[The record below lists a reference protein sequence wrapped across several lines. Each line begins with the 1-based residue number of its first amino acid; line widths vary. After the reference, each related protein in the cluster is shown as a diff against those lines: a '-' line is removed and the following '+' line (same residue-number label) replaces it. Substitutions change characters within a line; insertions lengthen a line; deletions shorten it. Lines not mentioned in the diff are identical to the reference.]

1 MVEYDSRWLMGFLTL
16 VVAIMYFV
24 SLFST
29 PALRQPLNLAAF
41 TALILVHI
49 FLHWKLEAISKH
61 RFGILSYILIQ
72 GVLAFAIAWM
82 SGTVGMV
89 FALFMGLIGEGF
101 GLLGLT
107 WRGFL
112 AIIYYLL
119 LSLII
124 FIHFTGAQN
133 AIWWALGTLPIVLFV
148 GIYVILYMRQTEA
161 REHAQ
166 TLAGELETANRQL
179 TEYAAR
185 VEDLTIA
192 NERQRMAR
200 ELHDT
205 LSQGL
210 AGLILQLEAADAHLS
225 QQHPE
230 KAAAIVQQAMQR
242 ARATLADSRRAISD
256 LRQSSTDELAETLR
270 LKAVHFTESAGIP
283 CAFEASPLPLMPDA
297 VKEVVLRSTSE
308 LLTNIARHANATKA
322 SLKVFATPTHL
333 KLSLHDN
340 GVGFDP
346 QKIPAGHYGLLG
358 VRERVHMA
366 GGELTLDSTPQ
377 QGTIIQIEL
386 PLQPAVLESA

>member
-16 VVAIMYFV
+16 IVAVMYFV
-24 SLFST
+24 SLFSA
-29 PALRQPLNLAAF
+29 PALRQPLDWLIF
-41 TALILVHI
+41 TALVIVHLV
-49 FLHWKLEAISKH
+49 LHWRLEKICKL
-61 RFGILSYILIQ
+61 RFGILGYILIQ
-72 GVLAFAIAWM
+72 GVLAFVIAWM

-101 GLLGLT
+101 ALLGLT

-112 AIIYYLL
+112 TILYYLL
-119 LSLII
+119 LSLIN
-124 FIHFTGAQN
+124 FIYFTGIEN

-166 TLAGELETANRQL
+166 ALAGELETANRQL
-179 TEYAAR
+179 SEYAAR

-192 NERQRMAR
+192 NERERMAR

-230 KAAAIVQQAMQR
+230 KASAIVQQAMQR

-256 LRQSSTDELAETLR
+256 LRQASPDELEEALR
-270 LKAVHFTESAGIP
+270 LETTYFTQSTGIP
-283 CAFEASPLPLMPDA
+283 CTFQAGSLPPVPDL
-297 VKEVVLRSTSE
+297 VKEVVLRSASE
-308 LLTNIARHANATKA
+308 LLTNISRHANASEAWLELT
-322 SLKVFATPTHL
+322 ATPTHL
-333 KLSLHDN
+333 QLCIQDN

-346 QKIPAGHYGLLG
+346 QHIPAGHYGLLG
-358 VRERVHMA
+358 VRERVRLA
-366 GGELTLDSTPQ
+366 GGGLTLDSAPQ
-377 QGTIIQIEL
+377 QGTIIKVEL
-386 PLQPAVLESA
+386 PIQPNLLESA